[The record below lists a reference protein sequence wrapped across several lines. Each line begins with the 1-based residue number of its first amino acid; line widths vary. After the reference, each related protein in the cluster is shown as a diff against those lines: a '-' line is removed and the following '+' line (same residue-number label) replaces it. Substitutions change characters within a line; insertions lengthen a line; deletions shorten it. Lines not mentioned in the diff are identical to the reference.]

1 MKNKKAA
8 TNRKNLNDDEC
19 FKYEIIIT
27 LNRNEVQK
35 HPERVFSNFLE
46 DVYLQ
51 GIKFRTDQKDWN
63 KFKQKNKNFVLN
75 LFPTDKFEVKQKSS
89 NKMNS
94 RDKTSIYPKIYL
106 LS

>member
-1 MKNKKAA
+1 MVEKKKAT

-46 DVYLQ
+46 DVICKELNFELTRKI
-51 GIKFRTDQKDWN
+51 GIN
-63 KFKQKNKNFVLN
+63 
-75 LFPTDKFEVKQKSS
+75 S
-89 NKMNS
+89 NK
-94 RDKTSIYPKIYL
+94 KIKILY
-106 LS
+106 